1 MISAADRDAAVRS
14 LLERAE
20 ISAPAQLEPLS
31 GGANNRVYLVRAP
44 ERKLVLKSYF
54 LHAADGWNRM
64 QAEWEFVRFAWGV
77 GMRTLPEPVAE
88 DSAHGLALYGYIDGR
103 QLEPGEVDAGAV
115 AQAAAFFTA
124 LNERRESARNL
135 RHAAEACFSIA
146 EHLRT
151 IDRRLEALTRIEE
164 SGPDETDARTFVR
177 ASLLPAWEEI
187 RSGITAAAGNQIDAA
202 LDPALRCVS
211 PSDFGFHNAIRTPEG
226 VLKFI
231 DFEYA
236 GWDDPAKLIADFF
249 SQVAL
254 PVPPDLFDSFAAE
267 VAAAVGDDSGVIR
280 ARAALLLP
288 AYTVKWCCILLN
300 EFRPIG
306 QQRREY
312 ADSGAHTRKR
322 DQLNKSQTLL
332 KRLKH
337 A

>member
-14 LLERAE
+14 LLERAGV
-20 ISAPAQLEPLS
+20 SASTQLEPLA
-31 GGANNRVYLVRAP
+31 GGANNRVCLVRAP
-44 ERKLVLKSYF
+44 ERSLVLKSYF

-64 QAEWEFVRFAWGV
+64 RAEWEFVRFAWGA
-77 GMRTLPEPVAE
+77 GLRALPEPVAE
-88 DSAHGLALYGYIDGR
+88 DSAHGLALYGYVDGR

-115 AQAAAFFTA
+115 AQASAFFSA
-124 LNERRESARNL
+124 LNRHREAARNL
-135 RHAAEACFSIA
+135 GNAAEACFSIA

-151 IDRRLEALTRIEE
+151 IDRRLEELARIEARE
-164 SGPDETDARTFVR
+164 PEDADARAFVR
-177 ASLLPAWEEI
+177 SALLPAWKEI
-187 RSGITAAAGNQIDAA
+187 RSGIMAAAGSDVDAA

-254 PVPPDLFDSFAAE
+254 PVSPDLFDTFAGE
-267 VAAAVGDDSGVIR
+267 VAAAAGDESGAIP

-312 ADSGAHTRKR
+312 ADSGADTRKR
-322 DQLNKSQTLL
+322 DQLNKSHVLF
-332 KRLKH
+332 KRL
-337 A
+337 